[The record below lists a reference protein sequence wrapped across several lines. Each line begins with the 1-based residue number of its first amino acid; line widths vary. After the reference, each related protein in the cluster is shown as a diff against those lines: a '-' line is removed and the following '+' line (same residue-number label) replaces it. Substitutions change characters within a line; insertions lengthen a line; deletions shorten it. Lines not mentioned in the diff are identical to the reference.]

1 MKRRDFLKAAA
12 ISTAALAADRAV
24 STGKAQELSDS
35 NAAQLPRRPYGDTG
49 IELSIISFGGIVVMN
64 ADAEHASQVVGEAV
78 ERGVNYF
85 DVAPSYGNAE
95 EKLGPALEPYRKD
108 VFLACKTG
116 QRTAE
121 GAQTEFDRSLEL
133 LRTDHF
139 DLYQL
144 HGITSV
150 EDDVDV
156 AFADGGAMEV
166 LLRAKAAGQVRHLGF
181 SAHSEDAAVAAME
194 RYDFDSVLFPV
205 NFATWNKGNFGPRI
219 MAKAQEIG
227 AARLALKGLARQRWP
242 ENDPTREKFGKCW
255 YQPLTDPR
263 ESDLGL
269 RWTLSQPITAAVT
282 PGEESLFRLAMD
294 IAQRFTPVNESET
307 TELIALADT
316 LEPIFEV

>member
-1 MKRRDFLKAAA
+1 MNAEPAAA
-12 ISTAALAADRAV
+12 SQAV
-24 STGKAQELSDS
+24 A
-35 NAAQLPRRPYGDTG
+35 
-49 IELSIISFGGIVVMN
+49 
-64 ADAEHASQVVGEAV
+64 EAV

-121 GAQTEFDRSLEL
+121 DAQKEFDRSLEL
-133 LRTDHF
+133 LRTDYF

-144 HGITSV
+144 HGVTSV
-150 EDDVDV
+150 EDDIDV
-156 AFADGGAMEV
+156 AFAKGGAMEV
-166 LLRAKAAGQVRHLGF
+166 LLAAKESGQVRHLGF

-227 AARLALKGLARQRWP
+227 AARFALKGLARQRWP
-242 ENDPTREKFGKCW
+242 ENDPAREKFGKCW

-263 ESDLGL
+263 EADIGL
-269 RWTLSQPITAAVT
+269 RWTLSQSITAAVT

-294 IAQRFTPVNESET
+294 IAQRFTPVNEGET
-307 TELIALADT
+307 AEAIALADS
-316 LEPIFEV
+316 LDPIFEV

>member
-1 MKRRDFLKAAA
+1 MKRRDFLKTAA
-12 ISTAALAADRAV
+12 ISTAALAADI
-24 STGKAQELSDS
+24 GKARDLTDS
-35 NAAQLPRRPYGDTG
+35 NAPQLPRRPYGATG

-64 ADAEHASQVVGEAV
+64 ADAALASQVVGEAV

-166 LLRAKAAGQVRHLGF
+166 LLRAKASGQVRHLGF

-294 IAQRFTPVNESET
+294 IAQRFTPVTDAET
-307 TELIALADT
+307 AEVIALADT
-316 LEPIFEV
+316 LDPIFEV

>member
-1 MKRRDFLKAAA
+1 
-12 ISTAALAADRAV
+12 LA
-24 STGKAQELSDS
+24 DS
-35 NAAQLPRRPYGDTG
+35 NAPQLPKRAYGNTG
-49 IELSIISFGGIVVMN
+49 IDLSIIAFGGIVVMN
-64 ADAEHASQVVGEAV
+64 AEASAASQIVGEAV

-121 GAQTEFDRSLEL
+121 GAQKELDKSLEL
-133 LRTDHF
+133 MRTDHF

-156 AFADGGAMEV
+156 AFASGGAMEV
-166 LLRAKAAGQVRHLGF
+166 LLRAKESGQVRHLGF

-205 NFATWNKGNFGPRI
+205 NFATWHKGTFGPRI

-242 ENDPTREKFGKCW
+242 EDDPTREKFGKCW

-263 ESDLGL
+263 EADLGL
-269 RWTLSQPITAAVT
+269 RWTLSQSITAAVP
-282 PGEESLFRLAMD
+282 PGEETLFRLAMD
-294 IAQRFTPVNESET
+294 IAQRFTPIEDSEAA
-307 TELIALADT
+307 ELVTLADT
-316 LEPIFEV
+316 LDPIFHV

>member
-1 MKRRDFLKAAA
+1 MPQYA
-12 ISTAALAADRAV
+12 TAKGPQLA
-24 STGKAQELSDS
+24 ES
-35 NAAQLPRRPYGDTG
+35 NAPQLPKRPYGDTG
-49 IELSIISFGGIVVMN
+49 IDLSIIGFGGIVVMN
-64 ADAEHASQVVGEAV
+64 AEPAAASQAVAEAV

-121 GAQTEFDRSLEL
+121 DAQKEFDRSLEL
-133 LRTDHF
+133 LRTDYF

-144 HGITSV
+144 HGVTSV
-150 EDDVDV
+150 EDDIDV
-156 AFADGGAMEV
+156 AFAKGGAMEV
-166 LLRAKAAGQVRHLGF
+166 LLAAKESGQVRHLGF

-227 AARLALKGLARQRWP
+227 AARFALKGLARQRWP
-242 ENDPTREKFGKCW
+242 ENDPAREKFGKCW

-263 ESDLGL
+263 EADIGL
-269 RWTLSQPITAAVT
+269 RWTLSQSITAAVT

-294 IAQRFTPVNESET
+294 IAQRFTPVNEGET
-307 TELIALADT
+307 AEAIALADS
-316 LEPIFEV
+316 LDPIFEV

>member
-1 MKRRDFLKAAA
+1 LP
-12 ISTAALAADRAV
+12 
-24 STGKAQELSDS
+24 ES
-35 NAAQLPRRPYGDTG
+35 NAPQLPKRPYGDTG
-49 IELSIISFGGIVVMN
+49 IDLSIIGFGGIVVMN
-64 ADAEHASQVVGEAV
+64 AEPAAASQVVGESI

-121 GAQTEFDRSLEL
+121 GAQKEFDKSLEL

-156 AFADGGAMEV
+156 AFAAGGAMEV
-166 LLRAKAAGQVRHLGF
+166 LLAAKESGQVRHLGF
-181 SAHSEDAAVAAME
+181 SAHNEDAAVAAME

-205 NFATWNKGNFGPRI
+205 NFATWHKGDFGPRI

-227 AARLALKGLARQRWP
+227 AARFALKGLARQVWP
-242 ENDPTREKFGKCW
+242 ENDAAREKYGKCW
-255 YQPLTDPR
+255 YEPLTDPR
-263 ESDLGL
+263 EAELGL
-269 RWTLSQPITAAVT
+269 RWTLSQPITAAVP

-294 IAQRFTPVNESET
+294 IAQRYTPVNEAET
-307 TELIALADT
+307 AEAVALAE
-316 LEPIFEV
+316 LMNPIFKI

>member
-139 DLYQL
+139 DLYA
-144 HGITSV
+144 TS
-150 EDDVDV
+150 
-156 AFADGGAMEV
+156 
-166 LLRAKAAGQVRHLGF
+166 
-181 SAHSEDAAVAAME
+181 
-194 RYDFDSVLFPV
+194 
-205 NFATWNKGNFGPRI
+205 T
-219 MAKAQEIG
+219 
-227 AARLALKGLARQRWP
+227 AARWKCCCARRRP
-242 ENDPTREKFGKCW
+242 GRSATSASPPIPRTR
-255 YQPLTDPR
+255 PLRPWSATTSTR
-263 ESDLGL
+263 SC
-269 RWTLSQPITAAVT
+269 
-282 PGEESLFRLAMD
+282 SL
-294 IAQRFTPVNESET
+294 
-307 TELIALADT
+307 
-316 LEPIFEV
+316 